1 MAGTLVDLI
10 VEIRVRDDARNGNN
24 LEENQRR
31 RMQTA
36 QGTLNSKKR
45 VTAGLLSTSGSFCI
59 GGPEV
64 LTLLPSEEVRTTRP
78 AK

>member
-36 QGTLNSKKR
+36 QGTMNSKKR
-45 VTAGLLSTSGSFCI
+45 VPRQDFCLLREAFAL
-59 GGPEV
+59 V
-64 LTLLPSEEVRTTRP
+64 DL
-78 AK
+78 KY